1 MKKVGCEY
9 NYLSRKGS
17 FIRTIPQ
24 TGYHFHGFVVGL
36 GQEWKQLNGSTMRDR
51 SDNPLISLP
60 FTVQVI
66 GVRAR
71 ARACVTGKHI
81 IECVY
86 NLHLIRRY
94 QFIFNLILDYN
105 PQI

>member
-1 MKKVGCEY
+1 MNIITLAERVLLY
-9 NYLSRKGS
+9 APSHRQDTTY
-17 FIRTIPQ
+17 
-24 TGYHFHGFVVGL
+24 HGFVVGL